1 MTQIK
6 PGTCHPGAPARPNSE
21 FLRDR
26 CTDRVEPYAVG
37 KGSKSSTRQC
47 HKVIWDMPSWGA
59 CQDRIA
65 NFWRTAAPI
74 ILDPIPL
81 KRPQNLVLGSDKKQ
95 SEIYL

>member
-1 MTQIK
+1 MPQSDLGHAILGGL
-6 PGTCHPGAPARPNSE
+6 PGPNSE
-21 FLRDR
+21 FLQDR
-26 CTDRVEPYAVG
+26 CTNRVEPYTVG

-47 HKVIWDMPSWGA
+47 HKMIWDMPSWGA